1 MIAIATR
8 YLDALVSHDGSEVP
22 LAPGC
27 RRTELGTDTGSSGDA
42 IRVHLTTEIMHGIT
56 GYRDVRWFVEGD
68 DVIAFYVLDAYGT
81 TVDIAERF
89 RIHDGLIHEIE
100 AIFTIKGSPAR

>member
-42 IRVHLTTEIMHGIT
+42 IRVHLTTEIM